1 MATRATK
8 IAQAARAAF
17 EQARREHPREDFY
30 VYALFTETGD
40 DLQPSCHSEQALAR
54 RAKALDTDAS
64 ELRWFAEEFEYHQL
78 GEEHFE
84 VLGTRPA
91 KAGFASSIEALRALD
106 RSGFFGKGKARE
118 AVAVLILRSDQS
130 NREVVELARKLNPR
144 AVWPR
149 IEAAFEVPEPTG
161 KPTFL
166 PGKEVYSIDSLA
178 LSADGSTLAAAG
190 WFGGAELL
198 AWRLGRRPR
207 ALPFKR
213 PKGDDGFRSIALS
226 PDGAML
232 FAATTTAIHR
242 IALPRGRALEPI
254 HIASAAGLACP
265 PEHDALFASVDGR
278 LHRWDLASTAPR
290 PADIDI
296 AIELH
301 APLGFSPDG
310 RCLAGLGRSGDVV
323 ILDADR
329 LTKLRR
335 HHVARRAFSCF
346 AIGNGVIAAASY
358 APGAPIT
365 VFSRGRVASLPGHAR
380 GDVTSLTLSRDG
392 KRLASA
398 GEDGHVRV
406 FDTRSKK
413 LLVDVRGRQEAMGA
427 VTFLHDGR
435 FAAAGRD
442 VSNGPPVYVWR
453 RPV

>member
-1 MATRATK
+1 MTTQATK
-8 IAQAARAAF
+8 IAAAARAAF

-30 VYALFTETGD
+30 VYALFSEDGD
-40 DLQPSCHSEQALAR
+40 DLQPSCHTEQALAR
-54 RAKALDTDAS
+54 RAKELDTDAS

-84 VLGTRPA
+84 VLGARPA

-106 RSGFFGKGKARE
+106 HSGFFGKGKARE

-130 NREVVELARKLNPR
+130 NRELVELARKLNPR

-149 IEAAFEVPEPTG
+149 IEAAFEIPEPTG

-178 LSADGSTLAAAG
+178 VSADGSTLAAAG

-198 AWRLGRRPR
+198 AWRLGSRPR
-207 ALPFKR
+207 ALPIKR
-213 PKGDDGFRSIALS
+213 PRGDDGFRSIALS
-226 PDGAML
+226 RDGAML
-232 FAATTTAIHR
+232 YAANKTAIHR

-254 HIASAAGLACP
+254 EIENAEGLAVS
-265 PEHDALFASVDGR
+265 PEHDSLVASVDGR
-278 LHRWDLASTAPR
+278 LRRWDAVSTAPR
-290 PADIDI
+290 LADIDL
-296 AIELH
+296 ALH
-301 APLGFSPDG
+301 APLGFSVDG
-310 RCLAGLGRSGDVV
+310 TCLVGLGRSGDVV
-323 ILDADR
+323 ILDANR

-335 HHVARRAFSCF
+335 HHVPRRAFSCV
-346 AIGNGVIAAASY
+346 AIGDGVIAAASY
-358 APGAPIT
+358 GPGAPISL
-365 VFSRGRVASLPGHAR
+365 FSRGRVTSLPGHAHK
-380 GDVTSLTLSRDG
+380 GVAGLTLSRDG

-398 GEDGHVRV
+398 GEDGHIRV

-413 LLVDVRGRQEAMGA
+413 LLVDVRGRQEAMSA
-427 VTFLHDGR
+427 VTFLPDGR

-453 RPV
+453 RPA